1 MSSIRKQYSEE
12 FKREAVRLMLEG
24 GVPLSQVSRDLG
36 VGITALGRWKRT
48 VLATDA
54 VSVPSAL
61 APSSSSVKNFPGH
74 GVARD
79 AELARLRRELE
90 IAQQERDILKK
101 AVGIFSRGGTSRVQR

>member
-1 MSSIRKQYSEE
+1 MSSIRQQYSEE

-36 VGITALGRWKRT
+36 VGITALGRWKRA

-54 VSVPSAL
+54 APAPS
-61 APSSSSVKNFPGH
+61 PSSSSSVKTFPGH